1 MTLNKKGTIF
11 ELVLFKHFFSF
22 LFLFF
27 FSKNGMKQF
36 NVTVGENGRM
46 IIPSLFRKTLNLKA
60 GDELVV
66 KLSPDNDIVI
76 HSPKQSL
83 KKLQDLF
90 KSSSESFV
98 DELLEMRRKEEI

>member
-1 MTLNKKGTIF
+1 MRQI
-11 ELVLFKHFFSF
+11 
-22 LFLFF
+22 
-27 FSKNGMKQF
+27 

-46 IIPSLFRKTLNLKA
+46 IIPAIFRKQLNLKA

-83 KKLQDLF
+83 KKLQELF
-90 KSSSESFV
+90 KSSTDSFV
-98 DELLEMRRKEEI
+98 EELLEMRRKEEI

>member
-1 MTLNKKGTIF
+1 MR
-11 ELVLFKHFFSF
+11 E
-22 LFLFF
+22 
-27 FSKNGMKQF
+27 F
-36 NVTVGENGRM
+36 NVVVGENGRM

-66 KLSPDNDIVI
+66 KLSADNDIVI

-90 KSSSESFV
+90 KSSTDSFV
-98 DELLEMRRKEEI
+98 EELFEMRRKEEI